1 MDPIESYREGHL
13 AGQKMVLDL
22 VNRWCEGSVKNVA
35 ELIQYIR
42 KLEGLDDQD

>member
-1 MDPIESYREGHL
+1 MDPVESYREGHL
-13 AGQKMVLDL
+13 AGQQMVVDL
-22 VNRWCEGSVKNVA
+22 VNRWCEGKVKTVA